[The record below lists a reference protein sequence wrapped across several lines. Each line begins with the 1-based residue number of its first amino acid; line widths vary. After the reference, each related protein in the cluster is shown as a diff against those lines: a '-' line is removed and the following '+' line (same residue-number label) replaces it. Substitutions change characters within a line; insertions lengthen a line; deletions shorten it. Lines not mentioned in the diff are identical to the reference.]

1 MKMYMDSHLYHK
13 NIYVKEKAAYERIY
27 TLCYD
32 FIKIVNCVCTGII
45 MKKYPERCKL
55 KRYK

>member
-1 MKMYMDSHLYHK
+1 MDSHLYHK
-13 NIYVKEKAAYERIY
+13 NIYVKEKTAYKRIY